1 MENNVVN
8 LVDHI
13 KKKKEVETFDQ
24 AIVKPVAIEN
34 QKITQRRI
42 YSFMV
47 DFSSILVLSAAI
59 QTSYVMFVN
68 EFLYSLKFQAKSSLI
83 LENSPV
89 QFSVFLLSFTAYFL
103 YSLYV
108 MDGQT
113 FGKKIFNLRAIK
125 DDFIFDEDVESEC
138 ITLRESFRRT
148 MGYLACYMSFGAF
161 FIFSI
166 MSEDKRG
173 LPDYF
178 SGTRTVSEELI
189 ASIKHF
195 RANNSEAVTI
205 DIESL
210 RDIAS

>member
-1 MENNVVN
+1 MENNIVN
-8 LVDHI
+8 LVEHI
-13 KKKKEVETFDQ
+13 NKKKEVETFNQ
-24 AIVKPVAIEN
+24 ALFSPLKLEK

-47 DFSSILVLSAAI
+47 DFSSILVISAAI
-59 QTSYVMFVN
+59 QTSYIMFVN
-68 EFLYSLKFQAKSSLI
+68 EFLYSLKFQAKSALI

-113 FGKKIFNLRAIK
+113 FGKKVFNLRAIK
-125 DDFIFDEDVESEC
+125 DDFLFDEEVEDGE
-138 ITLRESFRRT
+138 ITLRDSFRRT

-161 FIFSI
+161 FLFSI

-189 ASIKHF
+189 ESIKL
-195 RANNSEAVTI
+195 SKLEEKEAVTI

-210 RDIAS
+210 RDIA

>member
-13 KKKKEVETFDQ
+13 NKKKVIETFNESL
-24 AIVKPVAIEN
+24 ISPLVLEK

-47 DFSSILVLSAAI
+47 DFSSILVMSAAI

-68 EFLYSLKFQAKSSLI
+68 EFLYSLKLQAKSTLI
-83 LENSPV
+83 LENSPA

-103 YSLYV
+103 YSLYI

-113 FGKKIFNLRAIK
+113 FGKKVFKLRAVK
-125 DDFIFDEDVESEC
+125 DDFLFDEEVTEGS
-138 ITLRESFRRT
+138 ISLRESFRRT

-189 ASIKHF
+189 QSLKL
-195 RANNSEAVTI
+195 SKLDEKEAVTI
-205 DIESL
+205 DIDSL
-210 RDIAS
+210 RDIA